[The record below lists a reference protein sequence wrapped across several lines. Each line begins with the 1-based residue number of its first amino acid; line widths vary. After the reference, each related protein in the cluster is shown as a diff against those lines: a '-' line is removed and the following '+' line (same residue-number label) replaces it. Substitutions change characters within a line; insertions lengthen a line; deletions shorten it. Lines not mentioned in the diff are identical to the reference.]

1 DDPEVARKV
10 SELIAVAMPR
20 SKHAVEQYTGRDGL
34 LHDAGLEEA
43 IEKIYARKVELP
55 GGGYL
60 VVDQTEALVAI
71 DVNSGRYREHSDA
84 ETTASKIN
92 LAAARE
98 IGRQLRLR
106 DLGGM
111 ILIDFIDMRESRNCR
126 AVEKT
131 LRTALVN
138 DRAKS
143 KILKMSAFGIVEM
156 TRQRLG
162 PSLRHSVYCIC
173 SHCDG
178 MGLIKSPESQAL
190 QALRM
195 LRRAIANEDVIRV
208 EVTVTIPVEHE
219 LANRHRAAL
228 AALEAVAGKRIL
240 LTASADAK
248 GEEIRISCLN
258 TRGTEVA
265 WEMTDHAPS
274 RTPLTTVGFEEVS
287 VIEDE
292 TPDDEP
298 PMGTPEISQP
308 AEEPADDDVAPE
320 AHSTEEAPSRE
331 GGRRRRRGRRRGG
344 EDRQRTGQQ
353 GQQGQPHAPAPGGRD
368 KDQPHAHPDRQGQ
381 RPPQGRQESQQ
392 RGPQNQQQQRPKQQQ
407 QPKPQPQP
415 PKPQPQGQPAQ
426 PAPEGSPGVPGENG
440 KSRRRGRRGGRKH
453 RRNRNGAPGL
463 PNGTPAQATPS
474 PASGG
479 ESAPATPAQP
489 QPAPAP
495 VRESQPA
502 SPPVQPPR
510 VEPAPAPQPA
520 QTEEPAPAW
529 NLTPGPAKAE
539 KPTAVE
545 APAAETAVPA
555 PAKKARK
562 PRAVAAKRK
571 RAPKKKTSLPDP
583 NAIPEDTL
591 SDDPFSDDV

>member
-1 DDPEVARKV
+1 MSKEMLINNVEGLECRIAIVENGVLEELYVERASSQSHVGNVYKGRVLNVEASIQAAFVDFGLPKNGFLHISDVHPQHFPKNRGWAASEPVGHKCPHRERPPIQECLRRGQEVVVQVTKEGIGTKGPTLTTYVSIPGRMLVIMPGMNKLGISRKIETDEGRAQARTAMAELTFPPEYGFILRTAGLGRNKRDLQRDLNYLVRLWKTVDERIRTAVTPCEIYRESDLVIRTIRDVYGTDIDRVVCDDPEVARKV
-10 SELIAVAMPR
+10 SEFIAVAMPR
-20 SKHAVEQYTGRDGL
+20 SKHVVEQYTGRDGL
-34 LHDAGLEEA
+34 FHDAGLEDE

-111 ILIDFIDMRESRNCR
+111 ILIDFIDMREARNCR

-162 PSLRHSVYCIC
+162 PSLRHSVYCVC

-190 QALRM
+190 QALRI

-228 AALEAVAGKRIL
+228 AALEAAAGKRIL
-240 LTASADAK
+240 LTASDDLK
-248 GEEIRISCLN
+248 GEEIRINCLN

-265 WEMTDHAPS
+265 WELRRKWRGNSLNTARP
-274 RTPLTTVGFEEVS
+274 
-287 VIEDE
+287 
-292 TPDDEP
+292 
-298 PMGTPEISQP
+298 
-308 AEEPADDDVAPE
+308 
-320 AHSTEEAPSRE
+320 
-331 GGRRRRRGRRRGG
+331 GRR
-344 EDRQRTGQQ
+344 
-353 GQQGQPHAPAPGGRD
+353 
-368 KDQPHAHPDRQGQ
+368 
-381 RPPQGRQESQQ
+381 
-392 RGPQNQQQQRPKQQQ
+392 
-407 QPKPQPQP
+407 
-415 PKPQPQGQPAQ
+415 
-426 PAPEGSPGVPGENG
+426 
-440 KSRRRGRRGGRKH
+440 
-453 RRNRNGAPGL
+453 
-463 PNGTPAQATPS
+463 
-474 PASGG
+474 
-479 ESAPATPAQP
+479 
-489 QPAPAP
+489 
-495 VRESQPA
+495 
-502 SPPVQPPR
+502 
-510 VEPAPAPQPA
+510 
-520 QTEEPAPAW
+520 
-529 NLTPGPAKAE
+529 
-539 KPTAVE
+539 
-545 APAAETAVPA
+545 
-555 PAKKARK
+555 
-562 PRAVAAKRK
+562 
-571 RAPKKKTSLPDP
+571 
-583 NAIPEDTL
+583 
-591 SDDPFSDDV
+591 